1 MKKSTKTKEMNAAD
15 TLCAFYSINSTHLN
29 KGRIFR
35 ADYLAV
41 IEEDLDLLLEAVR
54 LYYQIRESYH
64 YCPRII
70 CVDSENRLSRLLV
83 DSVGDHN
90 ARLCKELGVWAGN
103 ILITPRLHTTADYVK
118 AVADIVVDK
127 KVIICLSRRYSG
139 IFSATQDFVSPWL
152 NVRYAVDKSFSVS
165 ESCHWYNARVI
176 GHCAVM
182 LQEIAAL
189 HQTFKENGG
198 RSMRYWPKPLRADVI
213 SAHKLLR
220 RRYHLLYPENI
231 WQKTADFFRRCYY
244 YHEIMRNRENIIASR
259 NKALARFK
267 QWLGRNDL
275 VGPEEIK
282 DIRPKNEDS
291 AKKTFWHY
299 HGNQTL

>member
-41 IEEDLDLLLEAVR
+41 IEEDLDSLLEAVR

-83 DSVGDHN
+83 DSVGAHN
-90 ARLCKELGVWAGN
+90 AGLCKELGVWEDN

-118 AVADIVVDK
+118 AIADIVVDK
-127 KVIICLSRRYSG
+127 KVVICLSRRYSG
-139 IFSATQDFVSPWL
+139 IFPQRRILSVPGSMFAMRSINPFT
-152 NVRYAVDKSFSVS
+152 VS
-165 ESCHWYNARVI
+165 ESCHWYNARVV

-198 RSMRYWPKPLRADVI
+198 RSMSRWPKPLRADVI

-220 RRYHLLYPENI
+220 RRYHLLYPETSGRKPLI
-231 WQKTADFFRRCYY
+231 SSAAA
-244 YHEIMRNRENIIASR
+244 IIITR
-259 NKALARFK
+259 
-267 QWLGRNDL
+267 
-275 VGPEEIK
+275 
-282 DIRPKNEDS
+282 
-291 AKKTFWHY
+291 
-299 HGNQTL
+299 